1 MSVQVGVR
9 VRPFN
14 SREKKLSSK
23 CIISMPGE
31 NQTHIKDEK
40 DKEKIFTFDYSF
52 WSHDDYKILDDGYLS
67 PISEKYADQKKIFS
81 TVGKQVLDNAWEGYH
96 CCLFAYGQTG
106 SGKS

>member
-14 SREKKLSSK
+14 TREKNLSCK

-31 NQTHIKDEK
+31 NQTHIINEK

-52 WSHDDYKILDDGYLS
+52 WSMMITK
-67 PISEKYADQKKIFS
+67 F
-81 TVGKQVLDNAWEGYH
+81 
-96 CCLFAYGQTG
+96 
-106 SGKS
+106 